1 MTKPLSFCS
10 FLIITAIILLSAY
23 ASDGPALSGS
33 SLKLD
38 DEVASATEIVIAK
51 FTEITEGASS
61 TLSGY
66 RYKGLIAI
74 SDILKGNA
82 PVSSK
87 IAFTVGMQTKE
98 SVPNLSDIYILILDN
113 HHIRKLLPATDANV
127 AKIKAL
133 IAATPVSK

>member
-10 FLIITAIILLSAY
+10 FLIITALTLLSAH
-23 ASDGPALSGS
+23 ASDGPALTGS

-38 DEVASATEIVIAK
+38 DEVASATEIVIGK
-51 FTEITEGASS
+51 FTEINEGASF

-66 RYKGLIAI
+66 RYRGLIAI

-87 IAFTVGMQTKE
+87 VAFTVGIQTRE
-98 SVPNLSDIYILILDN
+98 SAPNLSDTYIVIIDN
-113 HHIRKLLPATDANV
+113 HHIHKLLPATVDNI
-127 AKIKAL
+127 AKVKAL
-133 IAATPVSK
+133 IAAAPAPK